1 MIPENVQDE
10 ETTEPATI
18 TIVRTEGKE
27 AKVWF
32 GERDLK
38 AKALSVGAELNR
50 KFARSSIQSLDR
62 YHSASPLKR
71 LTTLP
76 VVLQVEDALIQQGR
90 NI

>member
-1 MIPENVQDE
+1 MIPENVRDE

-18 TIVRTEGKE
+18 TIVQTEGKE
-27 AKVWF
+27 AKVRLD
-32 GERDLK
+32 ERDLK
-38 AKALSVGAELNR
+38 VKVLSVGVELSR

-71 LTTLP
+71 LTTLQ
-76 VVLQVEDALIQQGR
+76 VVLQVEDVLIQQGR